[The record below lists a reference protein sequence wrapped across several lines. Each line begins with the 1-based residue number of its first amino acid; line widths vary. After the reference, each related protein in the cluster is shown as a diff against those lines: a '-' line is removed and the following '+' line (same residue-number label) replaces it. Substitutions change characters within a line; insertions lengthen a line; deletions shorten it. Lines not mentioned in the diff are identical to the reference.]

1 MADRTVSR
9 LPAPGG
15 TVPMSNS
22 LNLAANFTT
31 LRNTILTKQLNES
44 NGQPINGI
52 VATVTDTTS
61 AAALTLSRCPD
72 VVSAG
77 ITA

>member
-1 MADRTVSR
+1 MAIGHGVSPSA
-9 LPAPGG
+9 LAHSADEQLSQPG
-15 TVPMSNS
+15 
-22 LNLAANFTT
+22 ANFTT

-61 AAALTLSRCPD
+61 AAALTLTPMELQNAAAS
-72 VVSAG
+72 S
-77 ITA
+77 